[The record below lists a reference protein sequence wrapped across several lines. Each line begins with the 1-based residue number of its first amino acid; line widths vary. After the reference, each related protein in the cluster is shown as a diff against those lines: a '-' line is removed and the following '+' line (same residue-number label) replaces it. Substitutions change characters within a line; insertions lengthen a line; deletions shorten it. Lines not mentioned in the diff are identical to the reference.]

1 MAPLVSTVLERNMT
15 FRPLLAAQLEDASTI
30 KYPVLVSPKID
41 GIRCLILNGAP
52 VTRSL
57 KPIPNRHVH
66 TVLSNCPAF
75 DGELTVGIPN
85 DPKTWNETSSAV
97 MSHDGEPAFTFH
109 VFDMCDSPSLYSE
122 RLRRASALAANF
134 EHRGVKLLPHV
145 LVQNASELLLE
156 EQRAVAAGYEG
167 LMLRDPGGKYKHGR
181 STLRE
186 GTLLKMKRF
195 DHSEAKIVDFKERN
209 EHVGLSKINALG
221 LQERDHKR
229 ENFAPCGD
237 LGAFIC
243 EWYAT
248 EGKFHPVQ
256 FDVGSGFTAD
266 MRVHFWNVRNK
277 HLGKIIRIKHQGK
290 TPDGKPRFPIFE
302 GFRDLRDMSHG

>member
-41 GIRCLILNGAP
+41 GIRCVIHEGKAL
-52 VTRSL
+52 TRSL
-57 KPIPNRHVH
+57 KPIPNHYVREQLV
-66 TVLSNCPAF
+66 TCPAF

-85 DPKTWNETSSAV
+85 DPKTWNETSSAI
-97 MSHDGEPAFTFH
+97 MSHDGEPVFTYH
-109 VFDMCDSPSLYSE
+109 VFDMCDSPSLYAE
-122 RLRRASALAANF
+122 RLRRASALAKNY
-134 EHRGVKLLPHV
+134 ESRGVKLLPHV

-156 EQRAVAAGYEG
+156 EQRAVDAGFEG
-167 LMLRDPGGKYKHGR
+167 LMLRDPNGKYKHGR

-195 DHSEAKIVDFKERN
+195 DHSEAKIVDFKERH
-209 EHVGLSKINALG
+209 EHVGEAKVNALG
-221 LQERDHKR
+221 LMERDHKR
-229 ENFAPCGD
+229 ENFQPCGD

-248 EGKFHPVQ
+248 DGKFHSVQ

-266 MRVHFWNVRNK
+266 MRAHFWNLRTR
-277 HLGKIIRIKHQGK
+277 HLGKVIRIKHQGK

-302 GFRDLRDMSHG
+302 GFRDPRDMSNG